1 MYKGDNMITTAD
13 MQKITNRNEW
23 LDYILESIARN
34 LGIQLEYKD
43 SGIRNVDPYGLKPS
57 ADKTDLLLQCIKN
70 TGEVRTYLLD
80 NILAL
85 YVDEDITD
93 EELMDLDIDSLI
105 KGFQEDK
112 PEPDMNMPY
121 DISELDNSPEEN
133 LDGLFEDETFDE
145 QDNENIS
152 SDDEEEEPEIV
163 DFDLDEEPEP
173 EEHSEE
179 EELPEIISD
188 ETEES
193 EETIE

>member
-1 MYKGDNMITTAD
+1 MIKEAD
-13 MQKITNRNEW
+13 LQKITNRNEW

-105 KGFQEDK
+105 QGFQEDK

-121 DISELDNSPEEN
+121 DISELDNPPEEN
-133 LDGLFEDETFDE
+133 PDGLFEDETFDE
-145 QDNENIS
+145 PDNENMF
-152 SDDEEEEPEIV
+152 DDEEEEPETV
-163 DFDLDEEPEP
+163 DFDLDEEP
-173 EEHSEE
+173 SEE
-179 EELPEIISD
+179 EENTEGEEFPEIVSD
-188 ETEES
+188 ETEEETEES
-193 EETIE
+193 EETTE